1 MKGGHSSVDRAQHVG
16 AGIALLIEL
25 FMKGGHSSV
34 DRALHEG
41 RA

>member
-1 MKGGHSSVDRAQHVG
+1 MKGGRSSVDRVQHAG
-16 AGIALLIEL
+16 AGIAQLVEL